1 MRGARR
7 FLAHESR
14 SKYTLFLR
22 KWQGDSKKT
31 AFFWLIICFFVYLHP
46 FFSEKN
52 HLYLYIIRYAR
63 EKWVNMAW
71 YLHEKELGL
80 NNKEQDIFMD
90 KKIKALFFDIDGTL
104 VSFKSHRIPQSTVDA
119 LEQAKKNGVE
129 VYISTGRPKQII
141 NNLGQIEH
149 LIDGY
154 ITTNGARCFV
164 EDTLVSQHAI
174 LPSDVK
180 KIIEAADRDNY
191 PAIVV
196 SESRFA
202 IHHYTDEVYE
212 IFCKGLGVD
221 SSVFVTDINS
231 LDDEAILQVTPFCTV
246 EQEALLMPTLE
257 NCTSGRWH
265 PAFTDITARGADKGK
280 GLHAM
285 ADYLGLNIEETMAFG
300 DGGNDISIIK
310 EAGVGVAMGN
320 AGENLKQVADFIT
333 THVDEDGVRNA
344 LLEYGVIQ

>member
-22 KWQGDSKKT
+22 KWQGYDKKT
-31 AFFWLIICFFVYLHP
+31 AFSWLIICFFRIFALVFLLEQSFVSIYN
-46 FFSEKN
+46 KV
-52 HLYLYIIRYAR
+52 RAR
-63 EKWVNMAW
+63 K
-71 YLHEKELGL
+71 KQI
-80 NNKEQDIFMD
+80 NKKQDIFMD

-104 VSFKSHRIPQSTVDA
+104 VSFNTHRIPQSTVDA

-129 VYISTGRPKQII
+129 VYISTGRSKQVI

-154 ITTNGARCFV
+154 ITANGARCFV

-196 SESRFA
+196 SESSFA
-202 IHHYTDEVYE
+202 IHHYTEEVYE

-221 SSVFVTDINS
+221 SSVFADVND
-231 LDDEAILQVTPFCTV
+231 LGDEPILQITPFCTL

-320 AGENLKQVADFIT
+320 AGEELKQVADFIT
-333 THVDEDGVRNA
+333 TPIDEDGVKNA
-344 LLEYGVIQ
+344 LIKYGVI